1 MESYFTNSY
10 INLLLFYIFLEQEK
24 QTIIRIKSIM
34 LVCIHGFITDYINKL
49 KMGRNNKDCAV
60 YLTKRRLTVVPVIRH
75 VLSPTCP

>member
-1 MESYFTNSY
+1 M
-10 INLLLFYIFLEQEK
+10 LFYIFLEQEK
-24 QTIIRIKSIM
+24 QTNTRMKSIM